1 MLGRRC
7 ILGVGMVP
15 ARFYM
20 CPPGHLL
27 FWPSC
32 TMIIRVVYVFI
43 ALFLE
48 GSRLSPFRR

>member
-32 TMIIRVVYVFI
+32 TMIIRGGLCVI
-43 ALFLE
+43 ALFL
-48 GSRLSPFRR
+48 